1 MSGPSVPS
9 EFPVRYL
16 DRSGATKTTLG
27 IMVLIGAVS
36 FFTVLF
42 TDPAVAWQ
50 SYVVNWNY
58 FTSLSVGG
66 AAVAAA
72 TWIVKAKWNRPVR
85 RLHHSLVAFLP
96 ISFVLFVPM
105 LVVLREDYFPWIAMM
120 AHDPIVQKKAAY
132 LNIPFL
138 VSRNVVGVA
147 ALFGVALG
155 FVYLALR
162 PDLGALGR
170 DRARGDA
177 GDGTAG
183 DGTTG
188 DGAAPRSSAARRR
201 DSARAQWRDRI
212 AAGWAGQEVEED
224 RSYRRMTRL
233 APALILTWVVVMT
246 ILAFDW
252 AMSLEPH
259 WFSTLFGGWFF
270 MAAFWGALAATAVL
284 AVWLKGKDRAFDEHA
299 GTPVLWDLGKLVF
312 AFTVFWTY
320 LFWSQYLPIWYGKLE
335 WEQAWLATRLGAPWG
350 GLSAAVIVL
359 CFVVPFAGLLG
370 ARPKKTPRILQ
381 GFAAVVL
388 VGLWLWHY
396 MLIFPSLHHEGDAVF
411 SVLTPLIGVGFLGLF
426 VASIRWFLETF
437 PVMQV
442 WQPPVDPEPL
452 EAEG

>member
-1 MSGPSVPS
+1 MSGYSVPS
-9 EFPVRYL
+9 EIPIRHL
-16 DRSGATKTTLG
+16 NRSGPTSTALG
-27 IMVLIGAVS
+27 IMIFAGVVS
-36 FFTVLF
+36 FFAALF
-42 TDPAVAWQ
+42 TDPALAWK

-66 AAVAAA
+66 AAVAAV
-72 TWIVKAKWNRPVR
+72 TWIVKAKWNWPIR
-85 RLHHSLVAFLP
+85 RIHQSLVAFLP

-120 AHDPIVQKKAAY
+120 EHDPIVQKKAAY

-147 ALFGVALG
+147 ALFGLALG

-170 DRARGDA
+170 GGA
-177 GDGTAG
+177 TA
-183 DGTTG
+183 
-188 DGAAPRSSAARRR
+188 AAR
-201 DSARAQWRDRI
+201 WRERLT
-212 AAGWAGQEVEED
+212 AGWAGQEAEEN
-224 RSYRRMTRL
+224 RSYHRMTRL
-233 APALILTWVVVMT
+233 APVLVITWVVVMT
-246 ILAFDW
+246 ILSFDW

-270 MAAFWGALAATAVL
+270 MASFWGGLAATAVL
-284 AVWLKGKDRAFDEHA
+284 AVGLKGRDAVFDKHV

-335 WEQAWLATRLGAPWG
+335 WEQAWLATRLGPPWG

-370 ARPKKTPRILQ
+370 ARPKKSPRVLQ
-381 GFAAVVL
+381 GFATVVL
-388 VGLWLWHY
+388 AGLWVWQY

-411 SVLTPLIGVGFLGLF
+411 SALTPLIGVGFLGLF
-426 VASIRWFLETF
+426 LTAIRWFLATF
-437 PVMQV
+437 PAIQV

-452 EAEG
+452 EAEGR